1 MTVRSRARQPTDFAR
16 PAVAR
21 VFDHLLG
28 GSDNCADRLLQ
39 AAPGAGRPE
48 TGRPRRAGAAVC
60 AVVLA
65 LLHTAAGYLAFLAY
79 AAGIASPWER
89 DAAAHSGFAAVL
101 ALMVVLVSAPLTWAS
116 VRTGRLRGWW
126 YALPAVLA
134 AAALLR
140 LTLLAPEQHL

>member
-1 MTVRSRARQPTDFAR
+1 MAPPARDGR
-16 PAVAR
+16 K
-21 VFDHLLG
+21 
-28 GSDNCADRLLQ
+28 
-39 AAPGAGRPE
+39 PGASSRVG
-48 TGRPRRAGAAVC
+48 TAVC

-65 LLHTAAGYLAFLAY
+65 LLHTVAGYLAFLAY
-79 AAGIASPWER
+79 AAGTASPWER

-101 ALMVVLVSAPLTWAS
+101 ALMVVLVSAPLTRVS